1 MILPLVQTIPAS
13 GQERVNIENT
23 KWEAENQKAIWR
35 SAVGTN
41 QLMIIHLFVTMLSQP
56 RVGALL
62 LCVLLCVGLLVA
74 FLLVD
79 GTPDTQNTPDIPD
92 TADEKYGGGDS
103 YPCLSFLSFFV
114 IYPEFKKIMFLAV
127 QDSSIGDL
135 VTHSVSYSVSH
146 SMSEL
151 TFDISVVRTLQS
163 CCRHIDFF

>member
-62 LCVLLCVGLLVA
+62 LCVAVCSVCSVWQLLSRADVPYGCPTRTVSATLLRK
-74 FLLVD
+74 L
-79 GTPDTQNTPDIPD
+79 
-92 TADEKYGGGDS
+92 
-103 YPCLSFLSFFV
+103 C
-114 IYPEFKKIMFLAV
+114 
-127 QDSSIGDL
+127 
-135 VTHSVSYSVSH
+135 
-146 SMSEL
+146 
-151 TFDISVVRTLQS
+151 
-163 CCRHIDFF
+163 

>member
-79 GTPDTQNTPDIPD
+79 GTPDTQNTPDIP
-92 TADEKYGGGDS
+92 EI
-103 YPCLSFLSFFV
+103 L
-114 IYPEFKKIMFLAV
+114 
-127 QDSSIGDL
+127 
-135 VTHSVSYSVSH
+135 
-146 SMSEL
+146 
-151 TFDISVVRTLQS
+151 RTQTS
-163 CCRHIDFF
+163 NN

>member
-41 QLMIIHLFVTMLSQP
+41 QLIIINLLVTMLSQP

-62 LCVLLCVGLLVA
+62 LCVLLSVGLLVA

-79 GTPDTQNTPDIPD
+79 GTPDTQNTPDIPGTPD
-92 TADEKYGGGDS
+92 KKRWEGGDANADFS
-103 YPCLSFLSFFV
+103 ILSF
-114 IYPEFKKIMFLAV
+114 
-127 QDSSIGDL
+127 
-135 VTHSVSYSVSH
+135 YSARARGL
-146 SMSEL
+146 EGPA
-151 TFDISVVRTLQS
+151 R
-163 CCRHIDFF
+163 